1 MLCCYAIGSL
11 KDVLTCVK
19 TNSNYFLYSFSLLQR
34 TICASGSC
42 QQHFVCKTTGH
53 SAHTQHVTSTMI
65 NWLNTHPT
73 LAWNEW
79 IHEPYSLH
87 YATWLLSEWS
97 HKMVWWQTS
106 IRLSSIWSSIN
117 LSIYPSMASERGRDR
132 DSSLPIP
139 FSSRTFGFV
148 GAWCTSQK
156 TMDEQNILAVNV
168 YMHLHHMV
176 LRCMIYDNPLY
187 VPHNSINIWIL
198 NNICFGLK
206 PTIYNRR
213 MYL

>member
-1 MLCCYAIGSL
+1 MTLEYFDIDWKCPACFKMLCCYAIGSL

-79 IHEPYSLH
+79 IHEPFLF
-87 YATWLLSEWS
+87 TMLLGSSQNEVTRWS
-97 HKMVWWQTS
+97 GGKP
-106 IRLSSIWSSIN
+106 LSVYPLSGP
-117 LSIYPSMASERGRDR
+117 LSIYLS
-132 DSSLPIP
+132 IP
-139 FSSRTFGFV
+139 VWPLKGGETGIQVFQFHFLLEHLVLLGPGAHLKRPWMSRIF
-148 GAWCTSQK
+148 W
-156 TMDEQNILAVNV
+156 L
-168 YMHLHHMV
+168 
-176 LRCMIYDNPLY
+176 
-187 VPHNSINIWIL
+187 
-198 NNICFGLK
+198 
-206 PTIYNRR
+206 
-213 MYL
+213 

>member
-1 MLCCYAIGSL
+1 MCWHVWKLILIIFFIPFLCYKGPYVPVEA
-11 KDVLTCVK
+11 V
-19 TNSNYFLYSFSLLQR
+19 NSR
-34 TICASGSC
+34 I
-42 QQHFVCKTTGH
+42 VCKTTGH
-53 SAHTQHVTSTMI
+53 SAHTQHLTSTMI

-79 IHEPYSLH
+79 IHEPFLF
-87 YATWLLSEWS
+87 TMLLGSSQNEVTRWS
-97 HKMVWWQTS
+97 GGKP
-106 IRLSSIWSSIN
+106 LSVYPLSGP
-117 LSIYPSMASERGRDR
+117 LSIYLS
-132 DSSLPIP
+132 IP
-139 FSSRTFGFV
+139 VWPLKGGETGIQVFQFHFLLEHLVLLGP
-148 GAWCTSQK
+148 GAHLK
-156 TMDEQNILAVNV
+156 RPDEQNILAVNV

-187 VPHNSINIWIL
+187 VPHNSINIWIS